1 MPCPSEM
8 DNGTFDPPDRPL
20 GGNNGLPQN
29 AGIRDA
35 KILGKLLRGAISR
48 GADRQNSRE
57 ESARAYYRLKQTARR
72 NYVAKIEPVG
82 EDPSQAEIAGQ
93 RSHHMVQTLAGEDYF
108 SSRINQIFEPL
119 NSVRFQ
125 PGL

>member
-1 MPCPSEM
+1 MPCPSKM
-8 DNGTFDPPDRPL
+8 DNGTFDLPDRPL

-29 AGIRDA
+29 ARIGDA
-35 KILGKLLRGAISR
+35 KILGKLLGGAITR
-48 GADRQNSRE
+48 GADRQNSCE

-72 NYVAKIEPVG
+72 NSVAKIEPVG
-82 EDPSQAEIAGQ
+82 DDPSHAEIAGQ
-93 RSHHMVQTLAGEDYF
+93 RTHHMVQTLAGEDYF
-108 SSRINQIFEPL
+108 SSRINQSFELL